1 MNSTGLSK
9 EKTLP
14 SQSLL
19 EIYIYFTWKHS
30 YLIEKEYFNPQMA
43 AMNRTWTWVF
53 QSPNGCNEH
62 QSKDGSQD
70 LLPGLSCECSGPKT
84 WASSYF
90 SPGPW
95 TRSWTTKWS
104 SWVMNLH
111 QPLNLSLV
119 CFTDLQNRKLY
130 IYQIWL
136 LSKMTMSHWNFV
148 ENVD

>member
-30 YLIEKEYFNPQMA
+30 YLTEKECFNPQMA
-43 AMNRTWTWVF
+43 AMNRAG
-53 QSPNGCNEH
+53 S
-62 QSKDGSQD
+62 SKDGSQD